1 MHAPMSR
8 EHSIGWVCL
17 VTEEGWQLKKLPV
30 ERDPVAKFALSEG
43 DAPEAAYAWCNLHG
57 LWKADIH

>member
-1 MHAPMSR
+1 MPECFENPQMQQYFS
-8 EHSIGWVCL
+8 SL
-17 VTEEGWQLKKLPV
+17 D
-30 ERDPVAKFALSEG
+30 RDPVAKFALSEG